1 MASEEGI
8 KGMEVEDKFKFA
20 LLQVDKRLVNLEV
33 AIGEINEKI
42 KSLTTVDVETINQI
56 KERLDEL
63 EDLIMVENLGG
74 LELKRFLENIDSRT
88 TELSQKTASLSES
101 VKNFEEKIS
110 ELKGGYDT
118 SALKDNINKLE
129 KNIEKIENELKDINK
144 RMSELTPAQEVS
156 RLENNLGSIT
166 SKIDEIVGKIE
177 SLEPSILKKVEEKI
191 FDLKDIVT
199 GLEGRIKS
207 VEEMRKS
214 LISLEEKISELKE
227 RIRVTESSMLK
238 KVDEKISVL
247 PLISEQ
253 ILSFGEEISKLKE
266 EASNLHRKSE
276 QLITLENEIKRLEER
291 IRPLE
296 TQIIQRVVSEI
307 SELRS
312 ETSKEIKEIKDK
324 ISGMIATK
332 SEIDIKFLS
341 SRFNALKENV
351 DYLLNRKA
359 EFDMKIDNLQKALAK
374 IAEKVEEMASKPP
387 IPASFEERLASMEKK
402 IEAMPDEIFGNI
414 KNVISQLPGSV
425 REGSLAKSDVDTDI
439 KKLLE
444 KIAILEDKIISLK
457 EYVKGSESGRPLIVE

>member
-214 LISLEEKISELKE
+214 LISLEEKISELK
-227 RIRVTESSMLK
+227 
-238 KVDEKISVL
+238 
-247 PLISEQ
+247 
-253 ILSFGEEISKLKE
+253 
-266 EASNLHRKSE
+266 
-276 QLITLENEIKRLEER
+276 
-291 IRPLE
+291 
-296 TQIIQRVVSEI
+296 
-307 SELRS
+307 
-312 ETSKEIKEIKDK
+312 
-324 ISGMIATK
+324 
-332 SEIDIKFLS
+332 
-341 SRFNALKENV
+341 
-351 DYLLNRKA
+351 
-359 EFDMKIDNLQKALAK
+359 
-374 IAEKVEEMASKPP
+374 
-387 IPASFEERLASMEKK
+387 
-402 IEAMPDEIFGNI
+402 
-414 KNVISQLPGSV
+414 
-425 REGSLAKSDVDTDI
+425 
-439 KKLLE
+439 
-444 KIAILEDKIISLK
+444 
-457 EYVKGSESGRPLIVE
+457 